1 MKMIKFG
8 LALFWVTL
16 IAGSAFAQNVGKL
29 RNYLEKNKLE
39 SVAGQG
45 FAKKKLTAT
54 GARDAGIVLVEAW
67 EKEIK
72 EKYHRSWGLKTF
84 NREGLQMKFDYRVF
98 GEKPADGRC
107 LYISMHGG
115 GNAPE
120 ALNTQQW
127 QNQIRLYEPA
137 EGVYVAPRAPW
148 DEWNMWFKPGLD
160 EFFEALIQTAI
171 VEMRVNPDKVYLL
184 GYSAGGDGVWRMAP
198 RMADRWA
205 AASMMAGHPGEAS
218 QVNLRHVPFMIW
230 MGENDGA
237 YDRNKLAVAKGNVLD
252 SLQQVEPE
260 GYIHETHI
268 VKGKGHWMDRV
279 DTVAIAWMA
288 KYKRNALPKEIVW
301 RQEEVVRPSMYW
313 VGVNPADARP
323 GMTVVAE
330 LAGNEVKIVKSDYP
344 KLRVYLN
351 DKMVDM
357 DKPVKVTYQGR
368 ILFEGKVER
377 TMGCLSKTLQERG
390 DRELMFSGYVD
401 VEIK

>member
-54 GARDAGIVLVEAW
+54 GARDAWIVLVEAW

-148 DEWNMWFKPGLD
+148 DDWNMWFKPGLD

-171 VEMRVNPDKVYLL
+171 VEM
-184 GYSAGGDGVWRMAP
+184 G
-198 RMADRWA
+198 
-205 AASMMAGHPGEAS
+205 
-218 QVNLRHVPFMIW
+218 
-230 MGENDGA
+230 
-237 YDRNKLAVAKGNVLD
+237 
-252 SLQQVEPE
+252 
-260 GYIHETHI
+260 
-268 VKGKGHWMDRV
+268 
-279 DTVAIAWMA
+279 
-288 KYKRNALPKEIVW
+288 
-301 RQEEVVRPSMYW
+301 
-313 VGVNPADARP
+313 
-323 GMTVVAE
+323 
-330 LAGNEVKIVKSDYP
+330 
-344 KLRVYLN
+344 
-351 DKMVDM
+351 
-357 DKPVKVTYQGR
+357 
-368 ILFEGKVER
+368 
-377 TMGCLSKTLQERG
+377 
-390 DRELMFSGYVD
+390 
-401 VEIK
+401 